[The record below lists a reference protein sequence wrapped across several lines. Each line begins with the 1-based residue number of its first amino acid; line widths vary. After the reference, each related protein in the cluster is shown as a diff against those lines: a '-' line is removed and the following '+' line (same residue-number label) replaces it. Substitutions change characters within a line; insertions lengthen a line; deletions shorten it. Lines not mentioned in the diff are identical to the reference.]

1 MERCLVLPL
10 HHNNCWWRS
19 GDKEIWF
26 VYFYWFSVNYDL
38 VISELCNGKAPWM
51 PHVRKWSGM
60 VRGERHSLKV
70 RENNNLCAFERS
82 HKMSSKLDLI
92 PIIFSW
98 HRSSW
103 WKLLS
108 IIFQSCN
115 LKLVWEW
122 SCTFSFS
129 FFSLFSNIYLMLK
142 MWEVFSAFH
151 TLGFFSG
158 LVEYYM
164 LHQIVQQA
172 VLGCVRKSILLHIT
186 SRDYPSINSFTL
198 YVTCW

>member
-1 MERCLVLPL
+1 
-10 HHNNCWWRS
+10 
-19 GDKEIWF
+19 
-26 VYFYWFSVNYDL
+26 
-38 VISELCNGKAPWM
+38 M
-51 PHVRKWSGM
+51 PHVREWSGM

-70 RENNNLCAFERS
+70 RENNNLFAFERS
-82 HKMSSKLDLI
+82 HKMSSNLDLI

-108 IIFQSCN
+108 IIFQSWN

-151 TLGFFSG
+151 TLGFFFG

-164 LHQIVQQA
+164 LNQIVQQA